1 MSKCFI
7 CKEPLILREF
17 YINNQ
22 LTDSFEVCNVNI
34 NNHSI
39 EKHNSSFYIN
49 IIEPNKSIEL
59 NLSILT
65 KHIYVTEYALQ
76 YSDNVQRFELVNSF
90 CFKKSEF
97 KEEIFK
103 DIINMLKKNVGISEI
118 MVKIYRYKV
127 FA

>member
-7 CKEPLILREF
+7 CKEPLILRAF

-22 LTDSFEVCNVNI
+22 LTDSFEVCNAKI
-34 NNHSI
+34 NEHSI

-49 IIEPNKSIEL
+49 IIEENKSIEL

-65 KHIYVTEYALQ
+65 KHIYVTEY
-76 YSDNVQRFELVNSF
+76 SVKHSHNVQKFELVNSF

-97 KEEIFK
+97 KKEIFT